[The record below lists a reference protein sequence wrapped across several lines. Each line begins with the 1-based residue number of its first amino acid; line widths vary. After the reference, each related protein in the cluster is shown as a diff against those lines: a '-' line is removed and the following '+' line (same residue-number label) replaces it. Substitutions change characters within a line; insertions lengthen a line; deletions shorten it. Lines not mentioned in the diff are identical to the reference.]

1 MSRKVLGILA
11 VIVVIVII
19 LFATGFWDVN
29 QTEEGALPDVDVSAE
44 GGELPAFDV
53 DSKEVVVGTT
63 ETNIEVP
70 KVETE
75 TETVEVPVVAAMG
88 IMTELT
94 ATLMLSPIGTETLAT
109 QFWARTGEFDH
120 MGAAP
125 FALAMVVLSVPLCV
139 ILHRQATGA
148 R

>member
-63 ETNIEVP
+63 ETNVEVP
-70 KVETE
+70 DVDISTDETQ
-75 TETVEVPVVAAMG
+75 VEVPVVG
-88 IMTELT
+88 VKDN
-94 ATLMLSPIGTETLAT
+94 
-109 QFWARTGEFDH
+109 GEE
-120 MGAAP
+120 
-125 FALAMVVLSVPLCV
+125 
-139 ILHRQATGA
+139 
-148 R
+148 